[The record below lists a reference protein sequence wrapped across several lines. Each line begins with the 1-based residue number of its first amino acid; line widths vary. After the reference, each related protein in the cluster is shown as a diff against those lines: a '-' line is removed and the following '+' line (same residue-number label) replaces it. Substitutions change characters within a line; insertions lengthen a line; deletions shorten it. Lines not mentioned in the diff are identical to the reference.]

1 MIFNYGKFK
10 DSEAENG
17 FGCGYDY
24 IVIENNNIENCP
36 YAGHSYEM
44 SPGEAIEFVEQNE
57 DEFFEDDIKDIIT
70 SIREVEGKNKNVW
83 RLSKFNARGRSI
95 TKIIH

>member
-17 FGCGYDY
+17 FGCGYDS

-44 SPGEAIEFVEQNE
+44 SPAEAIEFVEQNE
-57 DEFFEDDIKDIIT
+57 DEFFEDDTQTIIEIISDIEVKYENYWKIT
-70 SIREVEGKNKNVW
+70 QRAI
-83 RLSKFNARGRSI
+83 
-95 TKIIH
+95 